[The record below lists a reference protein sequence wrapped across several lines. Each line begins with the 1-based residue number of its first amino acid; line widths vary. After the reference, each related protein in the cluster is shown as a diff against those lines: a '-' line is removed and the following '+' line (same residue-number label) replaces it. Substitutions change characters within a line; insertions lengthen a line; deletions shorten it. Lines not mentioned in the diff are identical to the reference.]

1 MHVLL
6 LRRSKHVGQ
15 ELAPATGRKQPRRAL
30 NGGPAPRR
38 SQLTLLEGRVFHLV
52 GPISIVCDE
61 TLGGGPGG
69 VGNMGLD
76 VVASDLR
83 QGP

>member
-1 MHVLL
+1 M
-6 LRRSKHVGQ
+6 GQ

-30 NGGPAPRR
+30 NEGPVPRR